1 MHPTTRQ
8 ARGDAGPVKKG
19 EVMEIVEW
27 SEKLS
32 VGIAKIDEQHGQ
44 LIQLMG
50 ELDDAIGKN
59 EAADMIEDILTNLFN
74 YAQTHFAVEEAL
86 FRKHKYPEMALHE
99 LEHQRF
105 IAKAFAFK
113 ERLNA
118 NKPGLP
124 LELLTFLSSWV
135 LNHIELTDK
144 RYAKHLHDCGVR

>member
-1 MHPTTRQ
+1 
-8 ARGDAGPVKKG
+8 
-19 EVMEIVEW
+19 MEIVQW
-27 SEKLS
+27 SEELS
-32 VGIAKIDEQHGQ
+32 VGIAKIDEQHGK

-50 ELDDAIGKN
+50 ELDDAIREN

-74 YAQTHFAVEEAL
+74 YAQIHFAAEEEL
-86 FRKHKYPEMALHE
+86 FRRHKYPEMALHE

-118 NKPGLP
+118 KKPGLS

-144 RYAKHLHDCGVR
+144 RYAKHLHDCGER

>member
-1 MHPTTRQ
+1 
-8 ARGDAGPVKKG
+8 
-19 EVMEIVEW
+19 MEIVQW
-27 SEKLS
+27 SKNLS
-32 VGIAKIDEQHGQ
+32 VGIAKIDEQHGR

-50 ELDDAIGKN
+50 ELDEAIRKD
-59 EAADMIEDILTNLFN
+59 EAADQIEDILTNLFN
-74 YAQTHFAVEEAL
+74 YAQVHFAAEEDL

-113 ERLNA
+113 EKLNA
-118 NKPGLP
+118 KKPGLS

-144 RYAKHLHDCGVR
+144 RYAKHLHDCGVQ